1 MPEAVT
7 VWVVQLRRGL
17 TRERSGR
24 LSLEPDALAFA
35 ADDGSG
41 HVRIAL
47 GDVRRA
53 RRLRGSPVLLV
64 AHEVHGRT
72 ERTAFYFAQPPPLEA
87 LVGERPE
94 RPSPLPFGRGGR
106 RKARRQ
112 NVGYLGTW
120 NRELKADVAEWERAV
135 REAVRGARG

>member
-7 VWVVQLRRGL
+7 VWAVELRRGL
-17 TRERSGR
+17 ARERKGT
-24 LSLEPDALAFA
+24 LSLEPDALAFV

-41 HVRIAL
+41 RVRI
-47 GDVRRA
+47 GFEDVRRA
-53 RRLRGSPVLLV
+53 KRLRGSPVLLV
-64 AHEVHGRT
+64 AHEVEGRT

-87 LVGERPE
+87 FVGERPE

-120 NRELKADVAEWERAV
+120 NRELKADVADWERAV